1 MKKSIFLVAIISFV
15 SSVCFAQQPPLA
27 AQRIAQPQVQTKTV
41 VGKIETVTL
50 ADSTKG
56 TNAELTVVD
65 ENGNKTNLV
74 VASTAIIRDSATAII
89 SLDKLAKEEKVQ
101 VEYHKTTA
109 GANEATSIMLL
120 K

>member
-15 SSVCFAQQPPLA
+15 SSVCFAQQPPVA
-27 AQRIAQPQVQTKTV
+27 AQRVTQPQVHTKTV
-41 VGKIETVTL
+41 VGKIETITL

-56 TNAELTVVD
+56 TNAELAIVD
-65 ENGNKTNLV
+65 ENGNKMNLV
-74 VASTAIIRDSATAII
+74 VTSTTIIRDSATAVI

-101 VEYHKTTA
+101 VKYHITTV
-109 GANEATSIMLL
+109 GTNEATSIMLL